1 MRRTP
6 QNLLVF
12 ALDQMA
18 WLLVILFYACFVAL
32 KPGAMLSPDTGRFI
46 LYSSIP
52 LGFLVVAESIPL
64 ITGNFDLS
72 IGQATGL
79 VAMATG
85 YVLMRNPSLNPAI
98 AFVMPFVFGALCG
111 TLNGFLVGILNLNPF
126 LSTLGTFLLFDG
138 LTLMIHP
145 QSIWGIDLPKYYT
158 TFGGTDYTAIIFF
171 IATLIVLGLA
181 LKYTGIGIH
190 IYATGGDKE
199 SAAMLGIRTNRVVF
213 LAYTLAGFF
222 SGASALVYVGFVNGV
237 PLNLA
242 DSSIFSAFAGAV
254 IGGISITGGT
264 GSVVNS
270 FAGCLVVGILEAG
283 LTMFAISPELRKAST
298 GLLVIFAIL
307 LDRVRINYRDRLLR
321 PQE

>member
-1 MRRTP
+1 
-6 QNLLVF
+6 
-12 ALDQMA
+12 
-18 WLLVILFYACFVAL
+18 
-32 KPGAMLSPDTGRFI
+32 MLNPDSARFI

-72 IGQATGL
+72 VGQMTGL

-85 YVLMRNPSLNPAI
+85 YILMRNPTLNPVL
-98 AFVMPFVFGALCG
+98 AFIMPFAFGALCG

-145 QSIWGIDLPKYYT
+145 QSIWGNDIPKYYT
-158 TFGGTDYTAIIFF
+158 TFGGTDYTAIVFF
-171 IATLIVLGLA
+171 MASLIVLGLA
-181 LKYTGIGIH
+181 LKYTGVGIH

-199 SAAMLGIRTNRVVF
+199 SAAMLGIRTSLVVF
-213 LAYTLAGFF
+213 LAYTLAGLF
-222 SGASALVYVGFVNGV
+222 SGASALIYIGFVNGV

-242 DSSIFSAFAGAV
+242 DAAIFSAFAGAV
-254 IGGISITGGT
+254 IGGISLTGGR
-264 GSVVNS
+264 GSIVNS

-298 GLLVIFAIL
+298 GVLVIFAIL
-307 LDRVRINYRDRLLR
+307 LDRIRINYRDRLLR
-321 PQE
+321 PKE

>member
-1 MRRTP
+1 MRLNL
-6 QNLLVF
+6 QNTVVF

-18 WLLVILFYACFVAL
+18 WLLVILFYASFMAL
-32 KPGAMLSPDTGRFI
+32 KPGAMLSFDTGWFI

-85 YVLMRNPSLNPAI
+85 YILMRNPGLNPVL
-98 AFVMPFVFGALCG
+98 AFVMPFAFGALCG

-138 LTLMIHP
+138 LTLIIHP

-158 TFGGTDYTAIIFF
+158 VFGGTEYVAILFF
-171 IATLIVLGLA
+171 LASLVILGLT
-181 LKYTGIGIH
+181 LKYTRVGIH

-222 SGASALVYVGFVNGV
+222 SGASALMYIGFVNGV
-237 PLNLA
+237 PMNLA

-264 GSVVNS
+264 GSVINS

-283 LTMFAISPELRKAST
+283 LTMFAISPELRKASE
-298 GLLVIFAIL
+298 GVLVIFAIL

-321 PQE
+321 PQQ